1 VFVTDTLVL
10 LKSSR
15 SVIVCL
21 YPL

>member
-15 SVIVCL
+15 SVTVCL